1 MGDMPIYV
9 GLDCIICFRRTNDKL
24 GCVIHTITGDYAEA
38 VVVASD
44 PDAFKDD
51 DVELRILLPVERSP
65 IRCTGR
71 ISADRSKVEG
81 SEKYSAKVFISSISR
96 LDQRRLEVFIERKK
110 AFIGGGSNASFP
122 YIN

>member
-9 GLDCIICFRRTNDKL
+9 GLDCIVHFRRTNDVL
-24 GCVIHTITGDYAEA
+24 GCVMHTITGDYAEA

-44 PDAFKDD
+44 PDAFKED

-65 IRCTGR
+65 IICTGR
-71 ISADRSKVEG
+71 LSVGKSQVGG
-81 SEKYSAKVFISSISR
+81 SGKYSAKVFISNISR

-110 AFIGGGSNASFP
+110 AFIGGGSNASST
-122 YIN
+122 YIS

>member
-1 MGDMPIYV
+1 MGEMPIYV
-9 GLDCIICFRRTNDKL
+9 GLDCIIHFRRADDIL
-24 GCVIHTITGDYAEA
+24 GCVIHTITGDYTEA
-38 VVVASD
+38 VLIASD
-44 PDAFKDD
+44 PDAFKED

-71 ISADRSKVEG
+71 ISADKSKVEG
-81 SEKYSAKVFISSISR
+81 SGKYSTKVFISNINR

-110 AFIGGGSNASFP
+110 AFIGSGSNANSP

>member
-9 GLDCIICFRRTNDKL
+9 GLDCIIHFRRTNDIL
-24 GCVIHTITGDYAEA
+24 GCVMHSITGDYAEA

-44 PDAFKDD
+44 PDAFKED

-71 ISADRSKVEG
+71 VSADEPEVEG
-81 SEKYSAKVFISSISR
+81 NGKYSAKVFISNISR
-96 LDQRRLEVFIERKK
+96 LDRRRLEVFLERKK
-110 AFIGGGSNASFP
+110 AFIGGGSNANSP
-122 YIN
+122 YIH

>member
-9 GLDCIICFRRTNDKL
+9 GLDCIIRFQRTNDIL

-44 PDAFKDD
+44 PDAFEEG

-71 ISADRSKVEG
+71 LSADEPEVEG
-81 SEKYSAKVFISSISR
+81 SGKYSAKVFISSINR

-122 YIN
+122 YTR

>member
-9 GLDCIICFRRTNDKL
+9 GLDCIIRFRRSNDIL
-24 GCVIHTITGDYAEA
+24 GCVIHTITGDYTEA
-38 VVVASD
+38 VLVASD
-44 PDAFKDD
+44 PGVSRED

-71 ISADRSKVEG
+71 ISADESEVEG
-81 SEKYSAKVFISSISR
+81 SGEYSAKVFISSISR

-110 AFIGGGSNASFP
+110 AFIGGGSNASSP